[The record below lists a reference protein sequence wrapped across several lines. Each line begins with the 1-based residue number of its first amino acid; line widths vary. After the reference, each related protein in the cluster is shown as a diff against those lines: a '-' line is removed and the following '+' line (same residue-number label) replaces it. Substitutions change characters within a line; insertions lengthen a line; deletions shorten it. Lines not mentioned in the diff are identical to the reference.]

1 MIQIIKA
8 FCYGV
13 HKLKCLPRQFLPIQ
27 PPVKVIKFAFLN
39 LSCALLTA
47 NAIIKTNVIKDIV
60 KTIIS

>member
-13 HKLKCLPRQFLPIQ
+13 HKLKCLPRQFCPFNPLF
-27 PPVKVIKFAFLN
+27 KDIKFAFLN

-47 NAIIKTNVIKDIV
+47 NAIIKTNVIKDIA